1 MSDKSINEYL
11 AHLLVQA
18 NRQVNRQLSL
28 EGVSL
33 EQWRALK
40 VISEQAGLTMRELA
54 RSLAQNNP
62 TLTKIIDKMVS
73 EALVYRLPDQEDRR
87 KVRLFISDKGR
98 SVLQQQDERVADHQ
112 GKMEDV
118 YGSAQTQQLKAML
131 ELLIA
136 QGEDDERAG

>member
-87 KVRLFISDKGR
+87 KVRLFISDKGK

-118 YGSAQTQQLKAML
+118 YGAAQTQQLKAML

-136 QGEDDERAG
+136 QGGDAE

>member
-1 MSDKSINEYL
+1 MSDKTINEYL

-54 RSLAQNNP
+54 RNLAQNNP
-62 TLTKIIDKMVS
+62 TLTKIVDKMVS

-87 KVRLFISDKGR
+87 KVRLFISDKGK
-98 SVLQQQDERVADHQ
+98 SVLTQQDERVVEHQ
-112 GKMEDV
+112 GKMETV
-118 YGSAQTQQLKAML
+118 YGAAQTQQLKEML
-131 ELLIA
+131 ELLIT
-136 QGEDDERAG
+136 QGVDGD

>member
-40 VISEQAGLTMRELA
+40 VIYEQAGLTMRELA

-73 EALVYRLPDQEDRR
+73 EALVYRLPDQVDRR